1 MRNFSSDVL
10 KGKTAII
17 TGGGGLL
24 GPHHAIGLSF
34 AGAKVV
40 LADINKEGLEESK
53 NKILQVN
60 KEAQI
65 DTIILDITNLQ
76 AVEEFEK
83 SYRENN
89 KYIDILIN
97 NAALNPKMKEF
108 GSKVTGRIEDY
119 DLNEWK
125 KEIDVGITGAFIC
138 SRVFGSVMAQNRD
151 GVIINISSDWL
162 LEHLIKEFILQP

>member
-53 NKILQVN
+53 NKIY
-60 KEAQI
+60 
-65 DTIILDITNLQ
+65 
-76 AVEEFEK
+76 
-83 SYRENN
+83 S
-89 KYIDILIN
+89 
-97 NAALNPKMKEF
+97 
-108 GSKVTGRIEDY
+108 
-119 DLNEWK
+119 
-125 KEIDVGITGAFIC
+125 
-138 SRVFGSVMAQNRD
+138 
-151 GVIINISSDWL
+151 
-162 LEHLIKEFILQP
+162 